1 MLIYFIKFSPLKR
14 QESLPKVQ
22 VSIFNL
28 ADEVTIK
35 VSDQAG
41 GIPSDRLDHV
51 WDYAYTTVNRD
62 SERESMF
69 SIR

>member
-1 MLIYFIKFSPLKR
+1 MSCFAASAHLLHCFRFSPLKR

-41 GIPSDRLDHV
+41 GIPSDRLEHV
-51 WDYAYTTVNRD
+51 
-62 SERESMF
+62 
-69 SIR
+69 

>member
-1 MLIYFIKFSPLKR
+1 M
-14 QESLPKVQ
+14 PKVQ

-69 SIR
+69 TIR